1 LFEFAIAIA
10 SILTSVAVPGRL
22 FGSNDADSF
31 SNPLI
36 LRRPAPVL
44 GFPSRYAPATDPRAR
59 D

>member
-1 LFEFAIAIA
+1 LFEFAIAP
-10 SILTSVAVPGRL
+10 ILTSVAVPGRL

-44 GFPSRYAPATDPRAR
+44 GFPFEIRPRDTDPRAR